1 MKSDF
6 YKAYN
11 EIGNEFRSRDDIGV
25 LSVVIGRISDTALNK
40 SIITDSLIANCDE
53 ISAIR
58 VGNGIKVFL
67 SDGRLLS
74 EVVNIPGNVEKIWK
88 RFYRLD
94 KRMIFNN
101 IHVNK
106 VDLSKL
112 ELKRFYG
119 REAFSYSHID
129 DTIVMPEFSNC
140 ASVDIESL
148 FSGGTVGNVE
158 IKNIH
163 GDITS
168 LNMNSIFYECTV
180 NTIQVSNIEVSD
192 GEITALFGRCYADD
206 ISINNC
212 KIGKSEPVHADS
224 EFREC
229 NIGNLKITDC
239 ELSMRGDDLFK
250 DSKVNRIEINRCNI
264 DVECNQNWRAK
275 EVNELVIT
283 DSKLRTSSIVDML
296 YRLNVKS
303 VKSNMDVVGE
313 ACERYNKMNSVSGL
327 KFQTI

>member
-11 EIGNEFRSRDDIGV
+11 EIDKEFRSRDDIGV
-25 LSVVIGRISDTALNK
+25 LSVVIGSISDATLNK
-40 SIITDSLIANCDE
+40 SIITGSLIANCDE
-53 ISAIR
+53 LSAIR

-67 SDGRLLS
+67 SDVRLMS
-74 EVVNIPGNVEKIWK
+74 EVVNIPGNVEKTWK
-88 RFYRLD
+88 SFYRLD
-94 KRMIFNN
+94 KRTIFDN

-112 ELKRFYG
+112 ELKRFYC
-119 REAFSYSHID
+119 REAFRYSHID

-140 ASVDIESL
+140 ASVDIEGL
-148 FSGGTVGNVE
+148 FRGASVGSVE

-163 GDITS
+163 GDIAS
-168 LNMNSIFYECTV
+168 LNMHGVFYGCTV
-180 NTIQVSNIEVSD
+180 NTIQVSSIEVSD
-192 GEITALFGRCYADD
+192 GETEALFGRCCADD
-206 ISINNC
+206 ISISNC
-212 KIGKSEPVHADS
+212 KIGKSEQVYATS

-283 DSKLRTSSIVDML
+283 DSRLRMSSIVDML

-303 VKSNMDVVGE
+303 VKSNMNVVGD
-313 ACERYNKMNSVSGL
+313 ACERYNRMSSVSGL